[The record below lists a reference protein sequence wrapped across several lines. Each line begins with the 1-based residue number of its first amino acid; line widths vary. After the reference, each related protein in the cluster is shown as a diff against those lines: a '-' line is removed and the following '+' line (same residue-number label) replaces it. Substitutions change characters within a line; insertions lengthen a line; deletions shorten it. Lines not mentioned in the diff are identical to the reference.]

1 MMTEEKPASHYQR
14 AHVGVRN
21 ESRFWDRVLRLLW
34 NAISEAIGTL
44 LPPFRD
50 RVFRLWRP

>member
-1 MMTEEKPASHYQR
+1 MGTNILDVS
-14 AHVGVRN
+14 GRN
-21 ESRFWDRVLRLLW
+21 EPEFWDRVLGLAS

-50 RVFRLWRP
+50 RVLRLWRP